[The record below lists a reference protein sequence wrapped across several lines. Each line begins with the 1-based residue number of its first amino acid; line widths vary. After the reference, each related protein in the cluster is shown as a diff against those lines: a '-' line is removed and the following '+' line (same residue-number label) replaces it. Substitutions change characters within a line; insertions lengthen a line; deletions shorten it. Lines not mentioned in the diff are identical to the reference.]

1 VKLLGIFYFP
11 NYADPSAAIVEDGDV
26 VAFVEE
32 ERLVRNKHAS
42 SYFPAGAVKW
52 VLHAAGL
59 GLRDL
64 DGITIGW
71 DCGMHA
77 DGRLAAHFDWINQSY
92 PPTAFDVAYQQKRLS
107 SFTPQRY
114 GSMITRNLRRLFG
127 DGGMPPLIYV
137 PHHLAHAVMAYYHS
151 GFGDSLV
158 LVVDGSGEAATC
170 TWWAARQGKLEL
182 LHEVRTPH
190 SLGWFYSAF
199 TEFLGFDAYDGEYK
213 VMGLAA
219 YGRPNQRFRAALE
232 QMVPVAADGWT
243 YHVDPK
249 YIHHGPHTFSGR
261 FTDHLVS
268 LIGMQ
273 PRQGP
278 IPLTAIHEDLAFEA
292 QRLLEDRVLRLVR
305 HFRETTGRRN
315 LCLAGGVALNVKMN
329 SHIRRSGLFDEIF
342 VFPIPSDSGT
352 AIGAAAGVYHELT
365 GRRAKPIEHLYFG
378 PEYSDEEIELQ
389 ISSCG
394 LSYRVCDD
402 IAAATAD
409 LLVQGKVVGWFQ
421 GRMEGG
427 PRALGGRSILADPR
441 SIESRDR
448 VNAAIKFREYWRP
461 FCPSLLEEK
470 AHRFVRNAAPAPFMI
485 TAFDATEEASEL
497 CPAIVHVDQT
507 MRVQTVN
514 GHGHP
519 RFHQL
524 LEAFEKRTGVPV
536 LLNTSF
542 NIKGEAIVC
551 SPRDALRTFCSTGLD
566 ALAIGRCLVE
576 KPHKPTFLAPEDVIR

>member
-1 VKLLGIFYFP
+1 MVIVGYFDGI
-11 NYADPSAAIVEDGDV
+11 DPAVCLVRDGVVESY
-26 VAFVEE
+26 VEE
-32 ERLVRNKHAS
+32 ERLIRYKHAPNL
-42 SYFPAGAVKW
+42 FPMRSLDYCLKQAGI
-52 VLHAAGL
+52 
-59 GLRDL
+59 
-64 DGITIGW
+64 GIGDVDAIAFGW
-71 DCGMHA
+71 DAPRYTNGGMSA
-77 DGRLAAHFDWINQSY
+77 FYERVNAKY
-92 PPTAFDVAYQQKRLS
+92 PPDQATLAWQRGLLGEFREDNVRERVRRQLV
-107 SFTPQRY
+107 SF
-114 GSMITRNLRRLFG
+114 FG
-127 DGGMPPLIYV
+127 TTEMPPLRFY
-137 PHHLAHAVMAYYHS
+137 PHHASHAVTAYHLS
-151 GFGDSLV
+151 PFDDALIV
-158 LVVDGSGEAATC
+158 TIDGSGDSQCATVWLG
-170 TWWAARQGKLEL
+170 TGDKLEL
-182 LHEVRTPH
+182 IHEVEIPD
-190 SLGWFYSAF
+190 SLGWFYAAI

-219 YGRPNQRFRAALE
+219 YGRPNQQFREALE
-232 QMVPVAADGWT
+232 QVVPVAADGWS

-249 YIHHGPHTFSGR
+249 FIHHGPHTYSGR

-268 LIGMQ
+268 LLELP

-365 GRRAKPIEHLYFG
+365 GRRPKPIEHLYFG
-378 PEYSDEEIELQ
+378 PEYSDHEIELQ

-394 LSYRVCDD
+394 LNYRVCDD

-409 LLVQGKVVGWFQ
+409 LLVEGKVVGWFQ

-441 SIESRDR
+441 SVESRDR

-514 GHGHP
+514 GHGHA

-551 SPRDALRTFCSTGLD
+551 SPRDALRTFCSTGID
-566 ALAIGRCLVE
+566 ALAIGRCLIE